1 MRGKTITLKGTL
13 HAAEDL
19 TIGGRIEGSI
29 VCDGFAVVLEPSAQ
43 MTGDILADDI
53 TVHGRSD
60 GQLTAAT
67 VVDVRAGAAVTGR
80 VISRRF
86 ILDPDATFNG
96 HVEPQHLEAALS
108 VARYQQKK
116 REGKD

>member
-1 MRGKTITLKGTL
+1 MHGKTLTLKGTL
-13 HAAEDL
+13 QAAEDL

-29 VCDGFAVVLEPSAQ
+29 ICDGCAVVLESSAHVV
-43 MTGDILADDI
+43 GDILADDI
-53 TVHGRSD
+53 TVIGRSA

-67 VVDVRAGAAVTGR
+67 VVDIRAGATVTGR

-86 ILDPDATFNG
+86 ILDEGATFNG

-108 VARYQQKK
+108 VAKYQQRK
-116 REGKD
+116 RDEKG